1 MMGTPN
7 TFGAVLDWSWSN
19 YPEPWYGRMRATF
32 AHVRRAAGYTMAD
45 GEPDRRRK
53 YLRTLT
59 NRIGKV
65 QKNASRQMIV
75 DAYEELV
82 MGLINEVIA
91 LDRLSGADLIE
102 NSGQSRTIDRLHHA
116 VQEAVGKQDAAVR
129 RTDQVER
136 QLEAVLTLLAPE
148 PERYYVDTTIRTLT

>member
-1 MMGTPN
+1 MSTSN
-7 TFGAVLDWSWSN
+7 TFGSVLDWSWSN

-45 GEPDRRRK
+45 GEPERRRK
-53 YLRTLT
+53 YVKTIT
-59 NRIGKV
+59 NRIAKV

-82 MGLINEVIA
+82 MGLISEVVA
-91 LDRLSGADLIE
+91 LARLSDENLIE
-102 NSGQSRTIDRLHHA
+102 NTTQSRTIDRLHHA
-116 VQEAVGKQDAAVR
+116 VQEAVHGQSDAVR

-136 QLEAVLTLLAPE
+136 QLEALLSLLAPE
-148 PERYYVDTTIRTLT
+148 PEGYHVDNPRTFA